1 MQQWK
6 SCSLQRNAIPPNANG
21 VTYLSNGSATN
32 AVFRYSS
39 GSPSYAGGASKIADM
54 LDQSNHSIPAVIL
67 ENPSES
73 TVVIRRKLTRPK
85 VCETGP
91 NTPPIKEEPF
101 GRATN
106 MRMTSFMENS
116 DLKSIKASSATLPHY
131 LTQPPIQLPYPHCS
145 TMPLP
150 QHGSNGHVPA
160 TLEGGNSCNIYPRQ
174 HSTIPTHHNGVKLF
188 NSPQNHYLKK
198 IHPEV
203 GVKSN
208 EAIYIGINRRCSEN
222 FRYHT

>member
-1 MQQWK
+1 MTPAT
-6 SCSLQRNAIPPNANG
+6 ND
-21 VTYLSNGSATN
+21 VTAN

-39 GSPSYAGGASKIADM
+39 SPGYTGGTSKIADI

-67 ENPSES
+67 ENPAES

-85 VCETGP
+85 VDETGV
-91 NTPPIKEEPF
+91 NASPIKEEPF

-131 LTQPPIQLPYPHCS
+131 LTQPTPVQLAYPHCS

-150 QHGSNGHVPA
+150 QHGANNVPPN
-160 TLEGGNSCNIYPRQ
+160 LEGGNSCNIYPRQ
-174 HSTIPTHHNGVKLF
+174 HTTIPTHHNGVKLF
-188 NSPQNHYLKK
+188 NSPQNHHYIKK
-198 IHPEV
+198 VHP
-203 GVKSN
+203 GIMVKTN
-208 EAIYIGINRRCSEN
+208 EAIYTGINRRSSET
-222 FRYHT
+222 FRYHP